1 MIRFIKPLFLLAL
14 SISLVSCTKPDDI
27 INDFDVHVN
36 PTFYRYIAIT
46 DLVDVSD
53 SNAVLPANLRIRLS
67 GPDASKIYAL
77 DGTQN
82 IQNSGKLVQLMV
94 PTEQEPVA
102 GSSLRFSIN
111 ASAPGYLGSNLSYE
125 VKEGQY
131 YQNKELRLLNT
142 ANLPSNIAV
151 GTAGFSTNPSTGE
164 TSDTIQVSAQTAN
177 SKVAL
182 TIPPGT
188 KFLDEQGNLIL
199 GKKASRFEIEI
210 IDGSVFI
217 AVWDGAIDLVVP
229 TTGNGDVSLGEGE
242 DFSFAAINENGGL
255 TEILTP
261 PGLNAT
267 VRLDIDP
274 NLYNPETLQPFAV
287 GDRAGVKYFEP
298 EEQVWKFMSNQD
310 LVVKKDDNDVL
321 YIDISVDPL
330 SYSTESSAYRLWYSP
345 KLTPSYEYSI
355 SSNLKSANVPSATGN
370 LELVF
375 EILNTN
381 IQYVVEL
388 GGSFNYESPSIT
400 SSNPQQDIKALQPL
414 VLKEVRAKSGS
425 LKNSNYSFNASETS
439 NGWKNEIDY
448 NSAIDPVT
456 LAYRLRCDGA
466 FIQPPVG
473 VVMYYRAHDP
483 SDEAPF
489 SELYR
494 FVNNTVS
501 QYSFTSLEDGAYY
514 DFRAQYG
521 QDQIDTMN
529 VKVIDGHTYDINL
542 PQSVCNKIGF

>member
-1 MIRFIKPLFLLAL
+1 
-14 SISLVSCTKPDDI
+14 
-27 INDFDVHVN
+27 
-36 PTFYRYIAIT
+36 
-46 DLVDVSD
+46 
-53 SNAVLPANLRIRLS
+53 
-67 GPDASKIYAL
+67 
-77 DGTQN
+77 
-82 IQNSGKLVQLMV
+82 
-94 PTEQEPVA
+94 
-102 GSSLRFSIN
+102 
-111 ASAPGYLGSNLSYE
+111 
-125 VKEGQY
+125 
-131 YQNKELRLLNT
+131 
-142 ANLPSNIAV
+142 
-151 GTAGFSTNPSTGE
+151 
-164 TSDTIQVSAQTAN
+164 
-177 SKVAL
+177 
-182 TIPPGT
+182 
-188 KFLDEQGNLIL
+188 
-199 GKKASRFEIEI
+199 
-210 IDGSVFI
+210 
-217 AVWDGAIDLVVP
+217 
-229 TTGNGDVSLGEGE
+229 
-242 DFSFAAINENGGL
+242 
-255 TEILTP
+255 
-261 PGLNAT
+261 
-267 VRLDIDP
+267 
-274 NLYNPETLQPFAV
+274 
-287 GDRAGVKYFEP
+287 
-298 EEQVWKFMSNQD
+298 MSNQD

-439 NGWKNEIDY
+439 NGWKIEIDY

-494 FVNNTVS
+494 FVNNTVT

>member
-1 MIRFIKPLFLLAL
+1 MIRFIKPLLLLVL
-14 SISLVSCTKPDDI
+14 SLSLFSCTKPDDI

-46 DLVDVSD
+46 DLVDAND
-53 SNAVLPANLRIRLS
+53 STAVLPANLRIKLS

-82 IQNSGKLVQLMV
+82 IQNSGNLVQLMV

-102 GSSLRFSIN
+102 GSPLRFSIN

-131 YQNKELRLLNT
+131 YQNKELRLLNAT
-142 ANLPSNIAV
+142 NLPSNIAV

-164 TSDTIQVSAQTAN
+164 TSDTIQVSAQKAN

-229 TTGNGDVSLGEGE
+229 TTGNGGVSLGEGE
-242 DFSFAAINENGGL
+242 DFSFAVINENGGS

-310 LVVKKDDNDVL
+310 LVVKKDDNNVL
-321 YIDISVDPL
+321 YVDISVDPL
-330 SYSTESSAYRLWYSP
+330 SYSTESNAYRLWYSP

-400 SSNPQQDIKALQPL
+400 STNPQQDIKALQPL

-439 NGWKNEIDY
+439 NGWKIDIDY

-483 SDEAPF
+483 NDEAPF

-494 FVNNTVS
+494 FVNNTVT